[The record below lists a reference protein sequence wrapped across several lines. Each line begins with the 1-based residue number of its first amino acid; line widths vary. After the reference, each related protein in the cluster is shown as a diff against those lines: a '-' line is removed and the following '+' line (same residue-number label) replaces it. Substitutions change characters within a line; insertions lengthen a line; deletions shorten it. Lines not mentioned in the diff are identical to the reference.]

1 MLSSLLMVM
10 ILGSKAFS
18 HSIVSLS
25 SNAITFL
32 KGDICCFGDGM
43 TFNRRRLSSRALY
56 KSKISLLS
64 IQKYL
69 KSEYTRSYNCYDIYK
84 QQTRHRVAIYF
95 LDNIC
100 YSV

>member
-10 ILGSKAFS
+10 ILGSNS
-18 HSIVSLS
+18 HSIVS

-32 KGDICCFGDGM
+32 KGDICCFGDGGA
-43 TFNRRRLSSRALY
+43 FNRRRLSSRALY

-69 KSEYTRSYNCYDIYK
+69 KSEYTRIVIIYINNKLDIK
-84 QQTRHRVAIYF
+84 IYF